1 MLILMKDAIIS
12 FSHRTINMNSK
23 FECYMILLVPCY
35 KLYHV
40 SEIQMCSWKYIQIFS
55 IYTNVCR
62 CVSITHYRYIF
73 MNMYILPHI
82 GSLYI
87 YNYRS
92 ISTANNSY
100 EYFLELHMAIKIIVV
115 FFSSFYSKF
124 VD

>member
-1 MLILMKDAIIS
+1 
-12 FSHRTINMNSK
+12 
-23 FECYMILLVPCY
+23 
-35 KLYHV
+35 
-40 SEIQMCSWKYIQIFS
+40 
-55 IYTNVCR
+55 
-62 CVSITHYRYIF
+62 

-115 FFSSFYSKF
+115 FLALFTQNLLIEFYKNKYFIVNQPNLSYFVAFSIYFERTLYKILLTNLN
-124 VD
+124 